1 MPDSSTAS
9 DAGGPP
15 LHSNAFNFS
24 GFLTGGVDPRTG
36 TYTCSLTLGE
46 LRSNFL
52 QGPSLPIRLFFNPL
66 QTHDGGFG
74 KGWSLALTRYDVP
87 HGLLTL
93 AGGERYQAKKT
104 SSGLVLD
111 ELKLKTFKVLCRESG
126 RFDVVHKSG
135 LIEELE
141 VYVGSEL
148 AVPKRIVS
156 ANGGAIL
163 FDYQSMGDVPALS
176 AVRDATRALLSIER
190 TPGQVVLTLYPGSE
204 CAASFTLKQAG
215 DRVSAVQ
222 LPDGSAWILSS
233 QAIGGA
239 ECLTEVISP
248 LGARE
253 QIRYEA
259 AGHRLPCGAPQTTI
273 PHVCTHTVFPGLQP
287 AITTHY
293 RFSPTNFLGYDD
305 SDVHWRRDG
314 DTLYQRSSDYL
325 YSSVE
330 MLMEGANVHR
340 SIKRTYN
347 KYHLLISQVT
357 RCNQSVVSR
366 TVDYHLEPGKPF
378 TGQPA
383 QFRLPKVQTLRY
395 ENRQT
400 QAFREEV
407 TTTLFDAW
415 GNLLKHVAP
424 NGVVTVST
432 FYPASGAEG
441 CPADPLGFA
450 RFEKSRTVRAA
461 ADLAQAATTQLQFR
475 YRQIGEPGK
484 PGCDVVLSQQSFYEH
499 TQAGAVLRLQTDL
512 EYTEMVTDPQAYTVL
527 HKYTVRQGGESC
539 ATHFEYLLD
548 DTALQ
553 MQTIQ
558 LGFDE
563 TRQESSVSASVING
577 LKRSEQNEDQGRV
590 DFTYD
595 GLGRETS
602 RTVAAGSEFESRNS
616 SRFKQEKKGARILV
630 TKLDTDAMGQHSK
643 TRYDGLGRVIE
654 VEEQDPEQDGDV
666 VFREVYAA
674 KYDVLGQMT
683 GEKKIDWWLG
693 QRQVFNTVFT
703 YDDWGQVS
711 STVHPDGRRER
722 RDFDPILRK
731 ETTWLEG
738 MGKTVTVYNTF
749 GKPDSI
755 ERFDTSNNSHGAQLY
770 AYDGL
775 GRCVEQTDPVGNRTT
790 HAYDVFDRLTLSTLP
805 DGSAVQTTYAG
816 HSRQSL
822 PVGITVAGHTLGRQV
837 FDGLGRLTLSVVGGR
852 TSRVGYEA
860 GCSQPAWKQTPAGER
875 IEYRYEAQLGGV
887 VTQRQAT
894 GLLASYEYHPQ
905 LGELTRCVEQGRE
918 TRLTYDRAG
927 RLKSET
933 SLVGDDGKSVF
944 YSYSLGGRLLRFV
957 DVLGEPHTTGYDDA
971 GRAQSFEHRALNAT
985 FSYNTLSQ
993 LVAIEARATQGQGSM
1008 TTRMAYDD
1016 FGREVSRTFQFGDGA
1031 TQVLSSAYTQA
1042 DKLTRK
1048 TLRHEQAVLRDE
1060 QFAYDSRGR
1069 LCLYQCTG
1077 TQRPCDAQGKEIIR
1091 QAYVFDAL
1099 DNILTLETRFPGGSN
1114 LTTFEYS
1121 ATDPTRLTVIRNSH
1135 KDYPAPVTL
1144 QYDDNG
1150 HLVLDE
1156 QGRRISYDALGRLV
1170 RVAGTDQQVIR
1181 DFHYDARDR
1190 LVELA
1195 QPSGATT
1202 RRYYR
1207 NDRSSN
1213 DLEGAS
1219 SRTSLASNGLLL
1231 GLERRGT
1238 DAGIGLLAVD
1248 QQRSVLSETSGTQCS
1263 PFAYSPFGHRRVQ
1276 AGSFSVPGFSGELL
1290 DPQSGLYLPGNGYRV
1305 YSPTLRRF
1313 LSPDNLSPFGA
1324 GGLNPYAYCAGDP
1337 INRVDPTGHFWGAI
1351 LSGVVSFIGIA
1362 ASVLTLGV
1370 ATPLA
1375 MVGLAMGVVSGVTGA
1390 TAAVLRTFDAESE
1403 AADILDWV
1411 SIGAGGGSVVAGVG
1425 AIGKATVHWGNR
1437 LGKAFSKG
1445 LSPKRPPSAS
1455 GIGTKT
1461 GNAGS
1466 SVGEGFRGNG
1476 PWKIKLAEPKS
1487 ISKQLRR
1494 AQQHEYDQFKNVI
1507 YHKGVD
1513 PAEAVRHMGD
1523 PNPKF
1528 LQHHSKA
1535 WKDLQGNR
1543 VNRVDMWEAR
1553 LGGKDRVTY
1562 LVDDTDKLVTVLQVG
1577 GHT

>member
-9 DAGGPP
+9 EPWGSP

-24 GFLTGGVDPRTG
+24 GFLTGGVEPRTG

-52 QGPSLPIRLFFNPL
+52 QGPSLPIRLFFNPM
-66 QTHDGGFG
+66 QAHDGGFG
-74 KGWSLALTRYDVP
+74 KGWSLALTQYDVP
-87 HGLLTL
+87 RGLLTL
-93 AGGERYQAKKT
+93 AGGERYQAKQT
-104 SSGLVLD
+104 PSGLILD
-111 ELKLKTFKVLCRESG
+111 ELKLKTFRVLCPKPG

-141 VYVGSEL
+141 VYAGSEL

-156 ANGGAIL
+156 ANGAAIL
-163 FDYQSMGDVPALS
+163 FDYQSMGGQPALS
-176 AVRDATRALLSIER
+176 AVRDASRTLLSIER
-190 TPGQVVLTLYPGSE
+190 TPGQVTLTLYPGSE
-204 CAASFTLKQAG
+204 CAAPFTLKRSG
-215 DRVSAVQ
+215 ERVNAVQ
-222 LPDGSAWILSS
+222 LPDGSAWTLSS
-233 QAIGGA
+233 EAIGGA

-248 LGARE
+248 QGARE

-259 AGHRLPCGAPQTTI
+259 AGHRLPLGAPHTTI
-273 PHVCTHTVFPGLQP
+273 PHVISHTISPGLQP
-287 AITTHY
+287 AITRHY

-305 SDVHWRRDG
+305 TGVQWSRDG
-314 DTLYQRSSDYL
+314 DTLYERPEDYR

-330 MLMEGANVHR
+330 MRMEGTRVHR

-347 KYHLLISQVT
+347 RYHLLIAQVS
-357 RCNQSVVSR
+357 RCNQSVVST
-366 TVDYHLEPGKPF
+366 TVDYHLEPGKAF
-378 TGQPA
+378 SGQPA

-395 ENRQT
+395 ENRET
-400 QAFREEV
+400 KAFREEV
-407 TTTLFDAW
+407 TTTLFDAG

-441 CPADPLGFA
+441 CPADPLGFV

-527 HKYTVRQGGESC
+527 HKYTVRQGGEWC
-539 ATHFEYLLD
+539 ATQFEYLLD

-563 TRQESSVSASVING
+563 TRRESSVSASVING

-595 GLGRETS
+595 RLGRESS

-616 SRFKQEKKGARILV
+616 SRFKLETTADRTLL
-630 TKLDTDAMGQHSK
+630 TKLHTDTSGLRSRIRH
-643 TRYDGLGRVIE
+643 DGLGRVIE

-703 YDDWGQVS
+703 YDDWGQVN

-805 DGSAVQTTYAG
+805 DGNAVQTTYAG
-816 HSRQSL
+816 HSRESL
-822 PVGITVAGHTLGRQV
+822 PVGIMVAGHTLGRQV

-852 TSRVGYEA
+852 TSRAGYEA

-875 IEYRYEAQLGGV
+875 VEYRYEVQLGGV

-894 GLLASYEYHPQ
+894 GLLASYEYHPR

-927 RLKSET
+927 RLKSES
-933 SLVGDDGKSVF
+933 SLVGDDGKSVS

-957 DVLGEPHTTGYDDA
+957 DALGEPHTTGYDDA

-993 LVAIEARATQGQGSM
+993 LVAIESRATQGQGSM

-1042 DKLTRK
+1042 DKLARK

-1060 QFAYDSRGR
+1060 QFTYDSRGR
-1069 LCLYQCTG
+1069 LCFYQCAG
-1077 TQRPCDAQGKEIIR
+1077 TQRPRDAQGKEIIQ

-1099 DNILTLETRFPGGSN
+1099 GNILTLETRFPGGTN

-1121 ATDPTRLTVIRNSH
+1121 ATDPTRLTAIRNSH

-1150 HLVLDE
+1150 HLVEDE

-1170 RVAGTDQQVIR
+1170 RVAGTDKQVIR

-1195 QPSGATT
+1195 QPSGAAT

-1207 NDRSSN
+1207 NARQSN
-1213 DLEGAS
+1213 DLCGSS
-1219 SRTSLASNGLLL
+1219 SRTSLASADVLL
-1231 GLERRGT
+1231 GLERRGADVGT
-1238 DAGIGLLAVD
+1238 GLLGVD
-1248 QQRSVLSETSGTQCS
+1248 QQRSVLSEAWGTQRS
-1263 PFAYSPFGHRRVQ
+1263 SFAYSPYGHRAVQ
-1276 AGSFSVPGFSGELL
+1276 AASFSAPGFSGEWL
-1290 DPQSGLYLPGNGYRV
+1290 DPLSGLYLPGNGYRA
-1305 YSPTLRRF
+1305 YSPTLMRF
-1313 LSPDNLSPFGA
+1313 LSPDNLSPFGT
-1324 GGLNPYAYCAGDP
+1324 GGLNPYAYCSGDP

-1375 MVGLAMGVVSGVTGA
+1375 MVGLAMGVVSGVAGVTA
-1390 TAAVLRTFDAESE
+1390 TVLRAFDAESE

-1411 SIGAGGGSVVAGVG
+1411 SIGASAGSVLAGAV
-1425 AIGKATVHWGNR
+1425 AIGKATVHCGR
-1437 LGKAFSKG
+1437 RFGQAFSKG
-1445 LSPKRPPSAS
+1445 LSPKRAPSAS

-1466 SVGEGFRGNG
+1466 AAREGFKGNV
-1476 PWKIKLAEPKS
+1476 PWKVKLADPKN
-1487 ISKQLRR
+1487 ISKQLRP
-1494 AQQHEYDQFKNVI
+1494 AQQHEYDQFKNAI

-1513 PAEAVRHMGD
+1513 PAEAVRSMGD

-1528 LQHHSKA
+1528 LQHHSRN
-1535 WKDLQGNR
+1535 WKDFQGNK
-1543 VNRVDMWEAR
+1543 VNKVDMWEVR